1 MLDNSSRPLLA
12 EGPANVNVTAAR
24 ISIPV
29 RFDSWGPNQPIVLQA
44 ALWYAGQGI
53 AVFPL
58 GPAKRPL
65 ARCAACRPV
74 GACPGRDECRC
85 GVDTCHGFY
94 AATLDRAVITRWWG
108 RHPDWQ
114 IGLRTGQVSDLVALD
129 VDLDKGGLD
138 SLIAL
143 QQAGLA
149 IRDTAAQLSG
159 SGLSFHLLYRHPGG
173 TVQNSAGRLG
183 NGLDVRGDGGY
194 VVGAPSR
201 HPDTGAR
208 YELLGELTQLP
219 VWRPPSRSEHA
230 RLFATAPKPK
240 QQRNRSLASGGTG
253 RLTRTRV
260 QALVDLVGSAQPG
273 RRRELLFW
281 AGCRLG
287 ECSGTQ
293 AARLAVAQ
301 LLLEAAASAG
311 MTEHKAFDTLR
322 GALQQGGV

>member
-1 MLDNSSRPLLA
+1 M
-12 EGPANVNVTAAR
+12 
-24 ISIPV
+24 
-29 RFDSWGPNQPIVLQA
+29 
-44 ALWYAGQGI
+44 
-53 AVFPL
+53 
-58 GPAKRPL
+58 
-65 ARCAACRPV
+65 
-74 GACPGRDECRC
+74 
-85 GVDTCHGFY
+85 
-94 AATLDRAVITRWWG
+94 
-108 RHPDWQ
+108 
-114 IGLRTGQVSDLVALD
+114 ALD

-149 IRDTAAQLSG
+149 IRGTAAQLSG

-173 TVQNSAGRLG
+173 TVPNSAGRLG
-183 NGLDVRGDGGY
+183 DGLDVRGDGGY

-219 VWRPPSRSEHA
+219 VWRPPSRFEHA

-240 QQRNRSLASGGTG
+240 QQRNRSLAAGGTG
-253 RLTRTRV
+253 RLTSTRV

-273 RRRELLFW
+273 RRREMLFW

>member
-1 MLDNSSRPLLA
+1 MLDNYSRPLLA
-12 EGPANVNVTAAR
+12 QGPANIKVTAER
-24 ISIPV
+24 ISMPV
-29 RFDSWGPNQPIVLQA
+29 RFDSLGPNQPSVLQA

-74 GACPGRDECRC
+74 GACPGRNECRC

-94 AATLDRAVITRWWG
+94 AATLDRAVINGWWG
-108 RHPDWQ
+108 RQPGWQ

-138 SLIAL
+138 SLISL
-143 QQAGLA
+143 QQAGLD
-149 IRDTAAQLSG
+149 IRGTAAQLSG

-173 TVQNSAGRLG
+173 TVPNSAGRLG
-183 NGLDVRGDGGY
+183 DGLDLRGDGGY

-201 HPDTGAR
+201 HPDTGSR

-219 VWRPPSRSEHA
+219 VWRPPSDPEHT

-240 QQRNRSLASGGTG
+240 QQRNRSLASRGTG
-253 RLTRTRV
+253 RLTSTRV

-273 RRRELLFW
+273 RRREMLFW
-281 AGCRLG
+281 AGCRLS

-293 AARLAVAQ
+293 AAR
-301 LLLEAAASAG
+301 
-311 MTEHKAFDTLR
+311 
-322 GALQQGGV
+322 